1 MRSSRKNT
9 LQIKTRCKL
18 TDYSIKLPQF
28 RFLIAILVECLS
40 AVGAKA
46 DGALA
51 LFVTHVYYS
60 QPVWQFFKT
69 DEIFSQLKKGIYKAV
84 GEFHLFEL
92 LLSLMLQ
99 VKEFV

>member
-46 DGALA
+46 DEALA
-51 LFVTHVYYS
+51 LFDTHVYYS

-69 DEIFSQLKKGIYKAV
+69 DEIFSQLKKGFYKAV

>member
-46 DGALA
+46 DGLWHYLILTCITAN
-51 LFVTHVYYS
+51 
-60 QPVWQFFKT
+60 QFGSSSKQMRYFP
-69 DEIFSQLKKGIYKAV
+69 SLKKDSIKRLVNFIFLNFYCP
-84 GEFHLFEL
+84 
-92 LLSLMLQ
+92 
-99 VKEFV
+99 